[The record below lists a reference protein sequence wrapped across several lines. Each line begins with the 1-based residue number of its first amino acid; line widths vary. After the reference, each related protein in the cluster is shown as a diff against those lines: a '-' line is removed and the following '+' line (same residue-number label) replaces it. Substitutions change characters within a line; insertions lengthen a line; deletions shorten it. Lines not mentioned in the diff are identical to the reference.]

1 MPRREFLY
9 GITYWEARRI
19 LRGYRKRNR
28 LTNQL
33 IAENIYATIFSMRDP
48 KGKTVSD
55 LFPQLFNDDDET
67 PPEPISEEDVKE
79 LQDLIASENANNAE
93 KADPT

>member
-93 KADPT
+93 KADTT